1 MVKINKS
8 NLSYIA
14 YRPVGPSDYVWY
26 EEIPTQY
33 GQRHWLI
40 AKIFGKKVLVPR
52 QDKGWCYRGGLFAGF
67 VSDEKLVEY
76 GYIISY
82 QDGIKT
88 ASTRATATV
97 YLNGKKCGFSKIFN
111 TNEEMFDWIADFE
124 AEAGQSLI
132 DIK

>member
-1 MVKINKS
+1 MVKINES
-8 NLSYIA
+8 ALSYIA
-14 YRPVGPSDYVWY
+14 YRLVGPSDYVWY

-40 AKIFGKKVLVPR
+40 AKIFGKKVLVPG
-52 QDKGWCYRGGLFAGF
+52 QDRGWCYRGGLFASL

-82 QDGIKT
+82 QDGIAI
-88 ASTRATATV
+88 ASTMATVSV
-97 YLNGKKCGFSKIFN
+97 YLNGNKNGFSKRFN
-111 TNEEMFDWIADFE
+111 TNEEMFDWIANIE
-124 AEAGQSLI
+124 AKAGRSLI